1 MSLHQVSMFATLS
14 AILHLGN
21 MEISDDKDGN
31 AALGNNKHFQV
42 VNALGCV
49 LGVLSHRKMLLL
61 NNIPN
66 TLFFGHCLNFSLCN
80 MML

>member
-1 MSLHQVSMFATLS
+1 MFATLS

-42 VNALGCV
+42 VESPICAKV
-49 LGVLSHRKMLLL
+49 
-61 NNIPN
+61 
-66 TLFFGHCLNFSLCN
+66 T
-80 MML
+80 

>member
-1 MSLHQVSMFATLS
+1 MAWHQTSMFATLS

-42 VNALGCV
+42 DEVPICARAYWAQDTAV
-49 LGVLSHRKMLLL
+49 W
-61 NNIPN
+61 
-66 TLFFGHCLNFSLCN
+66 F
-80 MML
+80 